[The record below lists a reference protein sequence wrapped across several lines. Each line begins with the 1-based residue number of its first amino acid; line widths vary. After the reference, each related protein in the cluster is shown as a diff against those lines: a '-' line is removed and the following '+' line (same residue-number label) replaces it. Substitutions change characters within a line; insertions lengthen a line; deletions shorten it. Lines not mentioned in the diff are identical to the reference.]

1 MQIKILYV
9 KILDVER
16 IRSRVVLVGTLL
28 APISWGT
35 TYYAT
40 TEYLP
45 GGRPLTVAALRVL
58 PASLLLIAVGWARSG
73 WRPRGKTEWRRHG
86 LISLFNFAVFFP
98 LLVTATYRMPGGI
111 VGAAGGLQP
120 LFVALLSYLLF
131 RRRASREELATGLV
145 AAIGVT
151 LVVGPTSTGFDAVG
165 ALATIAATASF
176 AVAVVL
182 SKRFT
187 PPPDRIAATGWQL
200 GLSSLVLVPVAV
212 ALEGTPAMPG
222 IGEFVGVGYL
232 SLVTTGLAFILW
244 FSGIERLPTHVP
256 PLLGLAAPLTGATI
270 GWAALGQSLTP
281 LQLAGFVLTIGAIGL
296 GVRPPRPRLA
306 PCPPPVQEMP
316 PVEAAA

>member
-1 MQIKILYV
+1 METL
-9 KILDVER
+9 R
-16 IRSRVVLVGTLL
+16 PRVLVTTLL

-40 TEYLP
+40 TEFLP

-58 PASLLLIAVGWARSG
+58 PASLLLIAVGLVRSG
-73 WRPRGKTEWRRHG
+73 WRPRGFSDWARHG
-86 LISLFNFAVFFP
+86 LIAFFNFAVFFP

-120 LFVALLSYLLF
+120 LFVALLTFLLF
-131 RRRASREELATGLV
+131 RRRASPRELTTGLI
-145 AAIGVT
+145 AAIGVS
-151 LVVGPTSTGFDAVG
+151 LVVGLNGATFDLVG
-165 ALATIAATASF
+165 VLATIAATASF

-182 SKRFT
+182 TKRFT
-187 PPPDRIAATGWQL
+187 PPADRIAATGWQL
-200 GLSSLVLVPVAV
+200 GLSAV
-212 ALEGTPAMPG
+212 ALVPIAIAVEGVPVVPDMRAT
-222 IGEFVGVGYL
+222 IGFGYL
-232 SLVTTGLAFILW
+232 SLVATGVAFLFW

-256 PLLGLAAPLTGATI
+256 PLIGLAAPLTGASV
-270 GWAALGQSLTP
+270 GWAALGQSLTL
-281 LQLAGFVLTIGAIGL
+281 LQVAGFVLTVGAIGF